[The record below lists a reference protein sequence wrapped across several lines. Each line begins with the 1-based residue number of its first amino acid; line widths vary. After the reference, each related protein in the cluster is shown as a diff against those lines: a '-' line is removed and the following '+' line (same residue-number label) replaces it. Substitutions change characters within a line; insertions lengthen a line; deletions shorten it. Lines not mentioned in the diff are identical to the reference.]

1 MADQEPGTTTPEKDD
16 ETTTEEVTLESLQ
29 LQMKALSAQNTKLET
44 TNERLLTESKSN
56 KTKWQLLRDEQ
67 ETAENTKLSDQEDW
81 KTLVT
86 KLKGEKKVENEKFQA
101 LKAKTLRKTLD
112 FEVARWAKDAHSVDD
127 IIHSLPS
134 TMVDINEETFSIEGV
149 QEAVNFLRDEKPY
162 LFSKSQVPGTVNN
175 RPTTEKPK
183 VKELSEMS
191 IAEKVELLKAGLS
204 QTITR

>member
-1 MADQEPGTTTPEKDD
+1 MATQEPGTDTAEKPE

-29 LQMKALSAQNTKLET
+29 TQMKALSVQNSKLET
-44 TNERLLTESKSN
+44 TNERLLTESKTN

-67 ETAENTKLSDQEDW
+67 ETAENAKLTDQEDW
-81 KTLVT
+81 KTLAT
-86 KLKGEKKVENEKFQA
+86 KLKGEKKAENEKFQA

-134 TMVDINEETFSIEGV
+134 TMIDINEETFMIEGV

-162 LFSKSQVPGTVNN
+162 LFNKTTVPGTVNN
-175 RPTTEKPK
+175 RPATEKPK
-183 VKELSEMS
+183 QKQLSEMT
-191 IAEKVELLKAGLS
+191 IDEKVELLKAGLT
-204 QTITR
+204 QTMTR